1 MSIIIAFKED
11 EDEDEQIYEILAQI
25 AKKKYSYD
33 TEFVN
38 FQEKFYQTFMNTNFI
53 TNSVIAI
60 IMKKL

>member
-1 MSIIIAFKED
+1 LSIIIAFKED